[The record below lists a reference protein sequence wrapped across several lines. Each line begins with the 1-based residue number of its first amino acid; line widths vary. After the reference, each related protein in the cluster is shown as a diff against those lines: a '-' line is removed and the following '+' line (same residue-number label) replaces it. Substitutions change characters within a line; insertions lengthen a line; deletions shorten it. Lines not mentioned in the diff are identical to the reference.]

1 MKIQKLKDWVINYF
15 ISNGAPP
22 EKLILGLAFYGKSF
36 VWNSDARMIG
46 EQCLK
51 ISIEE
56 ILKIKNNEFTSD
68 KFGKGGPAKFGDFVG
83 YKQVCGYLNS
93 NWKRVWV
100 ADQQVPFIFQGNIM
114 VGYDDPESIA
124 IKVAILTL

>member
-1 MKIQKLKDWVINYF
+1 MIIIND
-15 ISNGAPP
+15 
-22 EKLILGLAFYGKSF
+22 LI
-36 VWNSDARMIG
+36 
-46 EQCLK
+46 
-51 ISIEE
+51 
-56 ILKIKNNEFTSD
+56 
-68 KFGKGGPAKFGDFVG
+68 GGPAKFGDFVG

-124 IKVAILTL
+124 IKVFLALLLIYTDLTSFSY